1 MEGRYQTLNKKLDTL
16 INKPRTPRAPAK
28 PPQTQ
33 PRTQPRIINLTNTKL
48 TQEQT
53 KVLSLGPQYAME
65 QKPSKYIN
73 ELIIETENAI
83 RRLEP
88 NWRNMYRLQATARIK
103 QIKENNKQNPLHKW
117 QQNIIR
123 KLKEELANKNITV
136 AKADKSKAVVII
148 DKTLLHEK
156 VTHFLQDNNT
166 QQLKADPT
174 DKYQKQILKAI
185 QQCKLLINKKAHK
198 YLTNM

>member
-28 PPQTQ
+28 QPQTQ

-48 TQEQT
+48 TQKQT

-83 RRLEP
+83 RRFDP
-88 NWRNMYRLQATARIK
+88 KWQNMYRLQATALIK

-136 AKADKSKAVVII
+136 AKAR
-148 DKTLLHEK
+148 
-156 VTHFLQDNNT
+156 
-166 QQLKADPT
+166 PW
-174 DKYQKQILKAI
+174 
-185 QQCKLLINKKAHK
+185 
-198 YLTNM
+198 